1 MRASRRRVN
10 LQSFRHTGMKQILLV
25 VVVLVACIVACGCT
39 SSPVQVPTSA
49 PTVPPTP
56 TPLPVSSPAMAYP
69 ATPGPVQTVP
79 DYESVSVSVKRNV
92 VSTDPTITVT
102 YDGGKGLG
110 MTTQMDVTVIRS
122 DGVVEKDSRKNPMM
136 GTSITLMGTTGND
149 RVIVSVTMTSGDQYT
164 IIDRYYPFP
173 GSMVPS

>member
-1 MRASRRRVN
+1 
-10 LQSFRHTGMKQILLV
+10 MKCVLFIAVLLA
-25 VVVLVACIVACGCT
+25 ACILVCGCT
-39 SSPVQVPTSA
+39 TGPAKEAPLQPGTQATLTPVQISVPA
-49 PTVPPTP
+49 KVH
-56 TPLPVSSPAMAYP
+56 P

-79 DYESVSVSVKRNV
+79 AYESVSVSVDRNV

-102 YDGGKGLG
+102 YNGGKGLG
-110 MTTQMDVTVIRS
+110 MTTRMDATVIRS
-122 DGVVEKDSRKNPMM
+122 DGAEETGSRVNPQM

-149 RVIVSVTMTSGDQYT
+149 RVIVSVTMTSGNQYT